1 MWGVGSMPGLKVH
14 CKGNQGKHLPHPPHR
29 LWVVQRKGAGD
40 MKEKGRGE
48 ERMTNTGEKQI
59 ESKEA
64 LAAAEGIKWD
74 MKGISQL
81 GSMPTKKFSLLSKK
95 KNSRP

>member
-1 MWGVGSMPGLKVH
+1 
-14 CKGNQGKHLPHPPHR
+14 
-29 LWVVQRKGAGD
+29 
-40 MKEKGRGE
+40 
-48 ERMTNTGEKQI
+48 MTNTGEKQI